1 MVENNQ
7 KRVKPLNHSI
17 HLHFDTTPSRS
28 SNKKNTFFAIN
39 DEDMARILQLLMH
52 QFNLHMDKEEE
63 VKTIESI
70 KKNVS
75 FKGANLWIL
84 AFAIMIASIGLNTNA
99 TAVIIGAMLISPLMG
114 PIMGAGLALGMNDFE
129 LLKRSLKN
137 LLIATIISL
146 ITSTIY
152 FLLSPI
158 SEARSELLARTQ
170 PTIYDVL
177 IAFFGGLAG
186 IVAVTRI
193 EKGNAIPGVAI
204 ATALMPPLCTA
215 GYGLASGQWL
225 YFAGAFY
232 LYLINCVFICLAT
245 LAIVKYLKYPKKSYV
260 DELKGRRVRRF
271 ITIIVVVM
279 LIPSIYL
286 AYSLVIENRFKDN
299 ANKYIQQVFEEKH
312 LTVIYKKINY
322 KGKSSSIEIAV
333 LNKKLSPREIN
344 DCKEL
349 LTAYGLKNTQL
360 VVHQPSDSSLDIN
373 AVKSIIMQDI
383 NKDKDANALVI
394 AEQLKQLQAQI
405 KPPAPPT
412 DNYPVAQVSA
422 EAYALF
428 PQINSLS
435 IADHMRYNTAN
446 TGAPTD
452 TLTVITVKA
461 KKPLN
466 KTEQEKLRN
475 WLNKRLTLKN
485 SALWIQ

>member
-1 MVENNQ
+1 MTRMLRWL
-7 KRVKPLNHSI
+7 K
-17 HLHFDTTPSRS
+17 
-28 SNKKNTFFAIN
+28 
-39 DEDMARILQLLMH
+39 H

-63 VKTIESI
+63 AKTIESI
-70 KKNVS
+70 VKNVS

-84 AFAIMIASIGLNTNA
+84 AFAIMIASIGLNTNS

-114 PIMGAGLALGMNDFE
+114 PIMGAGLSLGLNDFE

-245 LAIVKYLKYPKKSYV
+245 LAIVKYLKYPKKAYV
-260 DELKGRRVRRF
+260 DELRGKRVRRS

-286 AYSLVIENRFKDN
+286 AYTLVMENRFKDN

-322 KGKSSSIEIAV
+322 KGTSSSIEIAV
-333 LNKKLSPREIN
+333 LNKKLSPPEIN
-344 DCKEL
+344 NYQQL
-349 LTAYGLKNTQL
+349 LTAYGLKHTQL
-360 VVHQPSDSSLDIN
+360 VIHQPSDSTLDIN
-373 AVKSIIMQDI
+373 TVKNIIMQDI

-394 AEQLKQLQAQI
+394 AEQLKQLQAQL
-405 KPPAPPT
+405 KQPAPQQAA
-412 DNYPVAQVSA
+412 YPVAQVST
-422 EAYALF
+422 EAYTLF
-428 PQINSLS
+428 PQISSLS
-435 IADHMRYNTAN
+435 MADHVRYATTNTE
-446 TGAPTD
+446 APAD
-452 TLTVITVKA
+452 TLTVITVKV
-461 KKPLN
+461 KKPLT
-466 KTEQEKLRN
+466 KAEQEKLRN
-475 WLNKRLTLKN
+475 WLNKRLALKN